1 MEIVTVSTSQQ
12 SQKFFARMNT
22 AFWVMWALLPV
33 MFGLVI
39 YTLHRSET
47 FTQGLTPEQIKVMG
61 DKLSFGQGSLANAV
75 AIWFELAY
83 EIGFYVLLFAI
94 LHRMIRQFMRGS
106 IFVGST
112 LARVQTLGWIL
123 VAYPF
128 VSNLIINTSNFIL
141 SRLGEP
147 TLGGT
152 AGVSYIID
160 LGPIAVGLFL
170 VALKHVLHH
179 AMQMKFENDLTI

>member
-22 AFWVMWALLPV
+22 AFWVIWALLPV
-33 MFGLVI
+33 MFGAAI
-39 YTLHRSET
+39 YTLMQPET

-61 DKLSFGQGSLANAV
+61 DKLSLGQGSFANAI
-75 AIWFELAY
+75 AIWFQIVF

-106 IFVGST
+106 IFVGGT

-128 VSNLIINTSNFIL
+128 VTNLITNVSNLIL
-141 SRLGEP
+141 ARMGEP
-147 TLGGT
+147 TLG
-152 AGVSYIID
+152 GVSYIID